1 MRAFG
6 SNMITLEDCV
16 GLCRLTEEE
25 VLALAEHE
33 HLPEIAATALA
44 EYLLSQEH
52 GSEKILEMIVD
63 NIRQAQLTG
72 DKEHVVTLLRVLH
85 HFLKAH
91 PEARPSV
98 HPWSKRFLKL
108 RHHSLPPSGKM
119 TAT

>member
-1 MRAFG
+1 MQSTNTSPKSPQR
-6 SNMITLEDCV
+6 
-16 GLCRLTEEE
+16 RLPSTYY
-25 VLALAEHE
+25 
-33 HLPEIAATALA
+33 PRN
-44 EYLLSQEH
+44 

-108 RHHSLPPSGKM
+108 RYHSLPPSGKM

>member
-108 RHHSLPPSGKM
+108 RYHSLPPSGKM
-119 TAT
+119 SAP